1 MTSTVLWYSL
11 YVWRRVS
18 GVTFLIY
25 FSVPKFYSH
34 KLVWRENVFGGLVPS
49 ASPGHDAPRSVP
61 MFAICSH
68 QTWQNDIDSNSSTSS
83 MFLWLEY
90 PFLSLYWKAKT
101 LDCKNSTIKAI
112 IYIDI
117 ATNWNAQGIEIH
129 EGGMLRLNKL
139 FINCRLQ
146 WSGKRRML
154 PYQTYLYWSAE
165 GSTLSGARL
174 IWFPSILF

>member
-1 MTSTVLWYSL
+1 MTSTVLWYPL

-129 EGGMLRLNKL
+129 EGGMLRLNSSLTAGYNGRVRGAWYPTKPT
-139 FINCRLQ
+139 CTDRQ
-146 WSGKRRML
+146 RG
-154 PYQTYLYWSAE
+154 P
-165 GSTLSGARL
+165 LSQGLA
-174 IWFPSILF
+174 